1 MLFILI
7 SCNSKALQNKITI
20 IFFKH
25 RDATHTAS
33 ELQDA
38 LISSE
43 AIQTIDIATEITNGV
58 HSITENE
65 TQTDMFNVRN
75 KCEKYILII
84 IHI

>member
-1 MLFILI
+1 MLFVLI
-7 SCNSKALQNKITI
+7 SYNSKALQNKIT

-43 AIQTIDIATEITNGV
+43 AIQMIDVATEITNGV

-75 KCEKYILII
+75 KCEKYIL
-84 IHI
+84 